1 LLKSVIVT
9 GASSGIGRAA
19 AIRLAKSGYRV
30 YGLARSYDKLQRLA
44 AELPAE
50 NYVPVEFDIT
60 KPDTFDS
67 VINTISK
74 DGIFALV
81 NNAGYVEP
89 GAIEDLEMESI
100 RAQFE
105 VNFFG
110 LLGLTKKVLP
120 IMLQGKE
127 GRIVNVSSIAGLVS
141 LPLIGA
147 YCATKHAL
155 EAATDALRME
165 LWNSNVRVVSIN
177 PGVIETNIHEVTKA
191 KTAPLRSSRFAGA
204 YRKYLEDVPRGLPA
218 SVVADAI
225 LDAVSSPSPRPRY
238 ILGSAK
244 EKAGAKLRPF
254 VPDGLFYSQVA
265 KRVLS

>member
-1 LLKSVIVT
+1 MLKSVIVT

-19 AIRLAKSGYRV
+19 AVRLAKSGYRV
-30 YGLARSYDKLQRLA
+30 FGLARSYDKLQRLA

-60 KPDTFDS
+60 KPETFDS
-67 VINTISK
+67 VVNSISK
-74 DGIFALV
+74 DGVFALV

-89 GAIEDLEMESI
+89 GAIEDLGMESI
-100 RAQFE
+100 RVQFE

-110 LLGLTKKVLP
+110 LVGLTKKILP
-120 IMLQGKE
+120 AMLQSKE
-127 GRIVNVSSIAGLVS
+127 GRIINVSSIAGLVS

-155 EAATDALRME
+155 EAVTDALRME
-165 LWNSNVRVVSIN
+165 LWNSNIKVVSIN
-177 PGVIETNIHEVTKA
+177 PGVIETNIHEVTKS
-191 KTAPLRSSRFAGA
+191 KTAPLRNSRFAGA
-204 YRKYLEDVPRGLPA
+204 YRKYLEDVPRGMPA

-225 LDAVSSPSPRPRY
+225 LEAVSSPNPKTRY
-238 ILGSAK
+238 VLGSAK
-244 EKAGAKLRPF
+244 EKAGARLRPCI
-254 VPDGLFYSQVA
+254 PDGLFYSQVA

>member
-1 LLKSVIVT
+1 MKSIIVT

-19 AIRLAKSGYRV
+19 AVRLAKSGYRV
-30 YGLARSYDKLQRLA
+30 FGLARSYDKLQRLA
-44 AELPAE
+44 VELPAE
-50 NYVPVEFDIT
+50 NYVPIEFDIT
-60 KPDTFDS
+60 KQETFDS
-67 VINTISK
+67 VIGTISK

-89 GAIEDLEMESI
+89 GAIEDLAMEGI
-100 RAQFE
+100 REQFE

-110 LLGLTKKVLP
+110 LVGLTKKVLP
-120 IMLQGKE
+120 IMLQNKE

-155 EAATDALRME
+155 EAVTDALRME
-165 LWNSNVRVVSIN
+165 LWDSNIKVVSIN
-177 PGVIETNIHEVTKA
+177 PGVIETNIHEVTRS
-191 KTAPLRSSRFAGA
+191 KTAPLRNSRFAGA
-204 YRKYLEDVPRGLPA
+204 YRKYLEEVPGGLPA
-218 SVVADAI
+218 SAVADAI
-225 LDAVSSPSPRPRY
+225 LDAVSSPSPKTRY
-238 ILGSAK
+238 LLGSAK
-244 EKAGAKLRPF
+244 EKAGARLRPY